1 MSDKL
6 LQERTEKLEKLVQ
19 KQGEYIANL
28 ESKLARLDDI
38 EAIKRLQKAYGYYV
52 EHWMYEEIIDCF
64 SDGPGVYLNW
74 IEGVWKGKE
83 GVRRYFTNGGKSTPT
98 PTGFS
103 HQLMPTSGL
112 ITVALDGKSAKG
124 RWYGF
129 GAIFN
134 SNHGKVEKGEFT
146 SGIYEVCYVKENSVW
161 KIRSYDWII
170 PYVVRIDGMCEGP
183 EIRSRRIIKEA
194 KEKTNFVPDPDI
206 LLDNKDLR
214 YVSGYIFPFH
224 FKHPVTGKK
233 TSENKRNAKLT
244 PLKLGNDM

>member
-1 MSDKL
+1 MSDDSIL
-6 LQERTEKLEKLVQ
+6 ERIERLEGLARQ
-19 KQGEYIANL
+19 QGEHIRLL
-28 ESKLARLDDI
+28 EGRLARIEDI

-83 GVRRYFTNGGKSTPT
+83 GVRRYFTRGGSTSPT
-98 PTGFS
+98 PAGFS

-112 ITVALDGKSAKG
+112 ITVAPDGMTAKG

-134 SNHGKVEKGEFT
+134 SVGGKVEGGEFT
-146 SGIYEVCYVKENSVW
+146 SGIYEVAYVKENGTW
-161 KIRSYDWII
+161 KIQSFDWII
-170 PYVVRIDGMCEGP
+170 PYVVRLDGMCDGP
-183 EIRSRRIIKEA
+183 EIRSRRIIRNAGENRA
-194 KEKTNFVPDPDI
+194 SIPDPDI
-206 LLDNKDLR
+206 ALDKNDLR

-224 FKHPVTGKK
+224 YVHPVTGKK
-233 TSENKRNAKLT
+233 TSEPERNSKLT
-244 PLKLGNDM
+244 PLGLD